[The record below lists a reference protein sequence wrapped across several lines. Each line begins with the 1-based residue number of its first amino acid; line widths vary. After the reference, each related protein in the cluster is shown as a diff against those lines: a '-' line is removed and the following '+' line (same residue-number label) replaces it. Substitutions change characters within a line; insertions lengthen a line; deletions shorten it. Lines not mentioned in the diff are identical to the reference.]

1 MSFKHKKSLGQNF
14 LTNEKILNNI
24 VNSLSINP
32 RDLIIEIGPGQG
44 ALTKRLVKLEAKVI
58 AFEIDERLK
67 EYLDKIDGNIDII
80 YKDILEVEINDYIQE
95 YENVYVVANLPYY
108 ITTPII
114 NKFLRITK
122 VKEMIIMVQD
132 EVANRINAGVGTR
145 EYGYFTVM
153 VQSYFTVKK
162 LFFVSRTSFNPI
174 PKVDSAVIKL
184 TRNKSYLDVDEKSY
198 DELVKNAFKMK
209 RKNLKNNLYM
219 YDLEKIAGVLKKYNL
234 DLSNRAEDV
243 PIEVFEEI
251 VTVL

>member
-145 EYGYFTVM
+145 KYGYFTVM

-234 DLSNRAEDV
+234 DLSNRAEEV
-243 PIEVFEEI
+243 PIEVFKEI

>member
-234 DLSNRAEDV
+234 DLSNRAEEV
-243 PIEVFEEI
+243 PIEVFKEI

>member
-198 DELVKNAFKMK
+198 HELVKNAFKMK

-234 DLSNRAEDV
+234 DLSNRAEEV
-243 PIEVFEEI
+243 PIEVFKEI
-251 VTVL
+251 LTVL

>member
-234 DLSNRAEDV
+234 DLSNRAEEV
-243 PIEVFEEI
+243 PIEVFKEI
-251 VTVL
+251 LTVL

>member
-198 DELVKNAFKMK
+198 HELVKNAFKMK

-234 DLSNRAEDV
+234 DLSNRAEEV
-243 PIEVFEEI
+243 PIEVFKEI
-251 VTVL
+251 VAVL

>member
-198 DELVKNAFKMK
+198 HELVKNAFRMK

-234 DLSNRAEDV
+234 DLSNRAEEV
-243 PIEVFEEI
+243 PIEVFKEI

>member
-95 YENVYVVANLPYY
+95 YANVYVVANLPYY

-234 DLSNRAEDV
+234 DLSNRAEEV
-243 PIEVFEEI
+243 PIEIFKEI

>member
-122 VKEMIIMVQD
+122 IKEMIIMVQD

-234 DLSNRAEDV
+234 DLSNRAEEV
-243 PIEVFEEI
+243 PIEVFKEI

>member
-95 YENVYVVANLPYY
+95 YANVYVVANLPYY

-234 DLSNRAEDV
+234 DLSNRAEEV
-243 PIEVFEEI
+243 PIEVFKEI

>member
-1 MSFKHKKSLGQNF
+1 M
-14 LTNEKILNNI
+14 
-24 VNSLSINP
+24 
-32 RDLIIEIGPGQG
+32 
-44 ALTKRLVKLEAKVI
+44 
-58 AFEIDERLK
+58 
-67 EYLDKIDGNIDII
+67 
-80 YKDILEVEINDYIQE
+80 
-95 YENVYVVANLPYY
+95 VANLPYY

-234 DLSNRAEDV
+234 DLSNRAEEV
-243 PIEVFEEI
+243 PIEVFKEI
-251 VTVL
+251 LTVL

>member
-198 DELVKNAFKMK
+198 HELVKNAFKMK

-234 DLSNRAEDV
+234 DLSNRAEEV
-243 PIEVFEEI
+243 PIEVFKEI
-251 VTVL
+251 VTML